1 MKNLEINE
9 KVRMEVITIEELL
22 DNIDTGKI
30 CLPEYQRPVVWTDD
44 QVKLLAD
51 TVKHGYPYGVL
62 SLAEITSDD
71 GDTKALLIDG
81 HQRRSALAKIVSW
94 YDEKIDSLILAS
106 DEAARAGK
114 PQGELD
120 KITSEIEK
128 AEAEKMEF
136 LSSEVVLEVAKL
148 SIPEAAQMFVRLNN
162 GKALSGIQKGTAKID
177 SRTLAKAR
185 QYINLLPVKVAGK
198 KCKDEIA
205 LMLAAA
211 MVKHGTYNYN
221 CKNMATAGSTAIRV
235 LELADATMFPEAAKL
250 EEAANAFNRAVV
262 KAARESEWFAAA
274 RLVPAIAAGY
284 VFHIAEAEWNAMFQN
299 LDKVNAYECRTHLPN
314 SGKMVKGVRC
324 YDVNYCKTKEAAKFV
339 NIWQEP
345 SNSPKATLARFSSLR
360 DVFRP
365 TPDRLKGWHPLAN
378 AGIEPVTED
387 EAALEE
393 TARAMGEL
401 FPTMK

>member
-30 CLPEYQRPVVWTDD
+30 CLPEYQRPVVWTDE

-62 SLAEITSDD
+62 SLAEITSEN
-71 GDTKALLIDG
+71 GETKSLLIDG

-114 PQGELD
+114 PQEELD

-128 AEAEKMEF
+128 AETEKMDF
-136 LSSEVVLEVAKL
+136 LASEVVLEVAKL

-177 SRTLAKAR
+177 SKTLAKAR

-211 MVKHGTYNYN
+211 MVKHGTYDYN
-221 CKNMATAGSTAIRV
+221 CKNMSTAGSTAIRV

-250 EEAANAFNRAVV
+250 EEAASAFNRAVV

-274 RLVPAIAAGY
+274 RLVPAVAAGY
-284 VFHIAEAEWNAMFQN
+284 VFHITEAEWNAMFQN

-324 YDVNYCKTKEAAKFV
+324 YDVNYCKTKDAAKFV

-378 AGIEPVTED
+378 AGIEPMTED

>member
-1 MKNLEINE
+1 MKTLEINE

-22 DNIDTGKI
+22 DNIATGKI

-62 SLAEITSDD
+62 SLAEITSEN
-71 GDTKALLIDG
+71 GEVKSLLIDG
-81 HQRRSALAKIVSW
+81 HQRRSALEKIVKW

-114 PQGELD
+114 AQEELD

-128 AEAEKMEF
+128 ADAEKMAF

-162 GKALSGIQKGTAKID
+162 GKALSGIQKGAAKID
-177 SRTLAKAR
+177 SKTLAKAR
-185 QYINLLPVKVAGK
+185 EYIRLLPVKVAGK

-211 MVKHGTYNYN
+211 LVKHGTYDYN

-250 EEAANAFNRAVV
+250 EEAANAFNKAVV
-262 KAARESEWFAAA
+262 RAARESEWYAAA
-274 RLVPAIAAGY
+274 RLVPAVAAGY
-284 VFHIAEAEWNAMFQN
+284 IFHITENEWNAMFQN
-299 LDKVNAYECRTHLPN
+299 LDKVNTYECRTHLPN

-324 YDVNYCKTKEAAKFV
+324 YNVNYCKTKDATKFA

-345 SNSPKATLARFSSLR
+345 SNSPKATLARFSSLQ

-365 TPDRLKGWHPLAN
+365 TPDRLRGWHPLVN

-387 EAALEE
+387 AEALEE

-401 FPTMK
+401 FPAMK

>member
-71 GDTKALLIDG
+71 GETKALLIDG

-114 PQGELD
+114 PQEELD

-162 GKALSGIQKGTAKID
+162 GKALSGIQKGTAKIG
-177 SRTLAKAR
+177 SKTLAKAR

-211 MVKHGTYNYN
+211 MVKHGTYDYN

-250 EEAANAFNRAVV
+250 EEAANAFNHAVV

-274 RLVPAIAAGY
+274 RLVPAVAAGY
-284 VFHIAEAEWNAMFQN
+284 VFHITEAEWNAMFQN
-299 LDKVNAYECRTHLPN
+299 LDKVNVYECRTHLPN

-324 YDVNYCKTKEAAKFV
+324 YNVNYCKTKEAQKFV

-378 AGIEPVTED
+378 AGIEPVPED

-401 FPTMK
+401 FPTTK

>member
-30 CLPEYQRPVVWTDD
+30 CLPEYQRPVVWTDG

-71 GDTKALLIDG
+71 GEVKSLLIDG

-114 PQGELD
+114 PQEELD
-120 KITSEIEK
+120 KITNEIEK

-136 LSSEVVLEVAKL
+136 LASEVVLEVAKL

-177 SRTLAKAR
+177 SKTLAKAR
-185 QYINLLPVKVAGK
+185 QYINLLPVKTAGK

-235 LELADATMFPEAAKL
+235 LELADVTMFPDAAKL
-250 EEAANAFNRAVV
+250 EEAANAFNHAVV

-274 RLVPAIAAGY
+274 RLVPAVAAGY
-284 VFHIAEAEWNAMFQN
+284 VFHITEAEWNAMFQN
-299 LDKVNAYECRTHLPN
+299 LDKVNVYECRTHLPN

-365 TPDRLKGWHPLAN
+365 TPDRLKGWHPLVN
-378 AGIEPVTED
+378 AGIEPVAEDTE
-387 EAALEE
+387 ALEE

-401 FPTMK
+401 FPAMK

>member
-30 CLPEYQRPVVWTDD
+30 CLPEYQRPVVWTDE

-71 GDTKALLIDG
+71 GETKALLIDG

-114 PQGELD
+114 PQEELD

-128 AEAEKMEF
+128 AEAEKMDF

-177 SRTLAKAR
+177 SKTLAKAR

-211 MVKHGTYNYN
+211 MVKHGTYDYN

-274 RLVPAIAAGY
+274 RLVPAVAAGY
-284 VFHIAEAEWNAMFQN
+284 VFHITENEWNAMFQN

-324 YDVNYCKTKEAAKFV
+324 YNVNYCKTKDAAKFV

-365 TPDRLKGWHPLAN
+365 TPDRLKGWHPLVN
-378 AGIEPVTED
+378 AGIEPVPED

-401 FPTMK
+401 FPTTK

>member
-1 MKNLEINE
+1 MKNLEVNE
-9 KVRMEVITIEELL
+9 KVRLEVVTIEELL

-30 CLPEYQRPVVWTDD
+30 CLPEYQRPVVWTDE

-62 SLAEITSDD
+62 SLAEITSEN
-71 GDTKALLIDG
+71 GEVKSLLIDG
-81 HQRRSALAKIVSW
+81 HQRRSALAKIVNW

-106 DEAARAGK
+106 DESARAGK
-114 PQGELD
+114 PKEELD

-128 AEAEKMEF
+128 ADAEKMEF
-136 LSSEVVLEVAKL
+136 LASELVLEVAKL

-185 QYINLLPVKVAGK
+185 QYIQLLPAKVSGK

-235 LELADATMFPEAAKL
+235 LELADATMFPEAGKL
-250 EEAANAFNRAVV
+250 EEAASAFNNAVV

-284 VFHIAEAEWNAMFQN
+284 IFHITEDEWNTMFQN
-299 LDKVNAYECRTHLPN
+299 LEKVNAYDCRTDAPAT
-314 SGKMVKGVRC
+314 VKTVNGEKC
-324 YDVNYCKTKEAAKFV
+324 YSVNTCKTKEAVKFAS
-339 NIWQEP
+339 IWQET

-365 TPDRLKGWHPLAN
+365 TPDRLRGWHPLVN
-378 AGIEPVTED
+378 AGIKPVAED

-401 FPTMK
+401 FPAMK

>member
-1 MKNLEINE
+1 MKNLEVNE

-62 SLAEITSDD
+62 SLAEITSEN
-71 GDTKALLIDG
+71 GETKSLLIDG
-81 HQRRSALAKIVSW
+81 HQRRSALAKIVKW

-114 PQGELD
+114 PQEELD

-177 SRTLAKAR
+177 SKTLAKAR

-211 MVKHGTYNYN
+211 LVKHGTYDYN
-221 CKNMATAGSTAIRV
+221 CKNMSTAGSTAIRV
-235 LELADATMFPEAAKL
+235 LELADATMFPDAAKL

-284 VFHIAEAEWNAMFQN
+284 VFHITETEWNAMFQN
-299 LDKVNAYECRTHLPN
+299 LDKVNAYDCRTHLPN

-324 YDVNYCKTKEAAKFV
+324 YNVNYCKTKEAAKFV

-365 TPDRLKGWHPLAN
+365 TPDRLKGWHPLVN

-393 TARAMGEL
+393 TARAMGEM

>member
-62 SLAEITSDD
+62 SLAEITSEN
-71 GDTKALLIDG
+71 GDTKSLLIDG
-81 HQRRSALAKIVSW
+81 HQRRSALAKIVNW

-114 PQGELD
+114 PQEELD

-136 LSSEVVLEVAKL
+136 LASEVVLEVAKL

-177 SRTLAKAR
+177 SKTLAKAR

-211 MVKHGTYNYN
+211 MVKHGTYDYN
-221 CKNMATAGSTAIRV
+221 CKNMSTAGSTAIRV
-235 LELADATMFPEAAKL
+235 LELADATMFPEAGKL

-274 RLVPAIAAGY
+274 RLVPAVAAGY
-284 VFHIAEAEWNAMFQN
+284 VFHITENEWNAMFQN

-324 YDVNYCKTKEAAKFV
+324 YEVNYCKTKEAAKFV

-378 AGIEPVTED
+378 AGIEPVSED

>member
-62 SLAEITSDD
+62 SLAEITSEN
-71 GDTKALLIDG
+71 GETKSLLIDG

-114 PQGELD
+114 PQEELD

-128 AEAEKMEF
+128 AEAEKMDF

-177 SRTLAKAR
+177 SKTLAKAR

-211 MVKHGTYNYN
+211 MVKHGTYDYN
-221 CKNMATAGSTAIRV
+221 CKNMSTAGSTAIRV
-235 LELADATMFPEAAKL
+235 LELADATMFPEAGKL

-274 RLVPAIAAGY
+274 RLVPAVAAGY
-284 VFHIAEAEWNAMFQN
+284 VFHITEAEWSAMFQN

-378 AGIEPVTED
+378 AGIEPVPED

>member
-62 SLAEITSDD
+62 SLAEITSEN
-71 GDTKALLIDG
+71 GETKSLLIDG

-114 PQGELD
+114 PQEELD

-177 SRTLAKAR
+177 SKTLAKAR

-211 MVKHGTYNYN
+211 MVKHGTYDYN
-221 CKNMATAGSTAIRV
+221 CKNMSTAGSTAIRV

-250 EEAANAFNRAVV
+250 EEAASAFNRAVV

-274 RLVPAIAAGY
+274 RLVPAVAAGY
-284 VFHIAEAEWNAMFQN
+284 VFHITENEWNAMFQN

-324 YDVNYCKTKEAAKFV
+324 YDVNYCKTKDAAKFV

-365 TPDRLKGWHPLAN
+365 TPDRLKGWHPLVN
-378 AGIEPVTED
+378 AGIEPVAEDTE
-387 EAALEE
+387 ALEE

-401 FPTMK
+401 FPAMK

>member
-62 SLAEITSDD
+62 SLAEITSEN
-71 GDTKALLIDG
+71 GETKSLLIDG
-81 HQRRSALAKIVSW
+81 HQRRSALEKIGKW
-94 YDEKIDSLILAS
+94 YDEKIDNLILAS

-114 PQGELD
+114 PQEELD

-128 AEAEKMEF
+128 SEAEKMEF
-136 LSSEVVLEVAKL
+136 LSSEVVLEIAKL

-177 SRTLAKAR
+177 SKTLAKAR

-221 CKNMATAGSTAIRV
+221 CKNMATSGSTAIRV
-235 LELADATMFPEAAKL
+235 LELADATMFPEAGKL
-250 EEAANAFNRAVV
+250 EEAANAFNKAVV

-274 RLVPAIAAGY
+274 RLVPAVAAGY
-284 VFHIAEAEWNAMFQN
+284 VFHITENEWNAMFQN
-299 LDKVNAYECRTHLPN
+299 LEKVNAYECRTHLPN

-324 YDVNYCKTKEAAKFV
+324 YSVNYCKTKEAAKFV

-365 TPDRLKGWHPLAN
+365 TPDRLKGWHPLVN

-387 EAALEE
+387 EVALEE

-401 FPTMK
+401 FPATK

>member
-1 MKNLEINE
+1 MKTLEINE

-22 DNIDTGKI
+22 DGIATGKI

-44 QVKLLAD
+44 QCKLLAD

-71 GDTKALLIDG
+71 GETKCLLIDG
-81 HQRRSALAKIVSW
+81 HQRRSALEKNVKW

-106 DEAARAGK
+106 DEAARVGK
-114 PQGELD
+114 AREELD

-128 AEAEKMEF
+128 AEAEKTEF

-177 SRTLAKAR
+177 SKTLAKAR
-185 QYINLLPVKVAGK
+185 QYINLLPAKVAGK

-211 MVKHGTYNYN
+211 LVKHGTCDYN

-250 EEAANAFNRAVV
+250 EDAAKAFNSAVV

-274 RLVPAIAAGY
+274 RLVPAVAAGY
-284 VFHIAEAEWNAMFQN
+284 VFHITEAEWSAMFQN
-299 LDKVNAYECRTHLPN
+299 LEKVNAYECRTHLPN

-324 YDVNYCKTKEAAKFV
+324 YNVNYCKTKDAAKFV

-365 TPDRLKGWHPLAN
+365 TPDRLKGWHPLVN
-378 AGIEPVTED
+378 AGIKPVTED
-387 EAALEE
+387 EVALEE
-393 TARAMGEL
+393 TARAMEEL
-401 FPTMK
+401 FPAAK

>member
-1 MKNLEINE
+1 MKTLEVNE
-9 KVRMEVITIEELL
+9 KVRIEVITIEELL

-30 CLPEYQRPVVWTDD
+30 CLPEYQRPVVWTDE
-44 QVKLLAD
+44 QVKLLED
-51 TVKHGYPYGVL
+51 TVKHGYPYGVI
-62 SLAEITSDD
+62 SLAEITSVD
-71 GDTKALLIDG
+71 GETVYLLNDG
-81 HQRRSALAKIVSW
+81 HQRRSALEKIVNW
-94 YDEKIDSLILAS
+94 YDEKINSLILAS

-114 PQGELD
+114 PKEDLD

-128 AEAEKMEF
+128 TEAEKMEF
-136 LSSEVVLEVAKL
+136 LASEVVLEIAKL
-148 SIPEAAQMFVRLNN
+148 SIPEAAIMFVRLNN

-185 QYINLLPVKVAGK
+185 QYIQLLPVKVAGK

-235 LELADATMFPEAAKL
+235 LELADATMFPDAAKL
-250 EEAANAFNRAVV
+250 EEAASAFNNAVV

-284 VFHIAEAEWNAMFQN
+284 IFHITEDEWNTMFQN
-299 LDKVNAYECRTHLPN
+299 LEKVNAYDCRTDAPAT
-314 SGKMVKGVRC
+314 VKTVNGEKC
-324 YDVNYCKTKEAAKFV
+324 YSVNTCKTKEAVKFAS
-339 NIWQEP
+339 IWQET

-365 TPDRLKGWHPLAN
+365 TPDRLRGWHPLVN
-378 AGIEPVTED
+378 AGIKPVAEDTE
-387 EAALEE
+387 ALEE
-393 TARAMGEL
+393 TARAMEGL
-401 FPTMK
+401 FPAMK

>member
-30 CLPEYQRPVVWTDD
+30 CLPEYQRPVVWTDE

-114 PQGELD
+114 PQEELD

-128 AEAEKMEF
+128 AEDEKMDF
-136 LSSEVVLEVAKL
+136 LASEVVLEVAKL
-148 SIPEAAQMFVRLNN
+148 TIPEAAQMFVRLNN

-177 SRTLAKAR
+177 SKTLAKAR

-211 MVKHGTYNYN
+211 MVKRGTYDYN
-221 CKNMATAGSTAIRV
+221 CKNMSTAGSTAIRV
-235 LELADATMFPEAAKL
+235 LELADATMFPEAGKL
-250 EEAANAFNRAVV
+250 EEAANAFNHAVV
-262 KAARESEWFAAA
+262 KAVRESEWFAAA

-284 VFHIAEAEWNAMFQN
+284 VFHITENEWNTMFQN

-324 YDVNYCKTKEAAKFV
+324 YNVNYCKTKEAAKFV

-378 AGIEPVTED
+378 AGIEPVPED

>member
-1 MKNLEINE
+1 MKTLEINE

-22 DNIDTGKI
+22 DGIATGKI

-44 QVKLLAD
+44 QCKLLAD
-51 TVKHGYPYGVL
+51 TVKHGYPYGAL

-71 GDTKALLIDG
+71 GETRCMLIDG
-81 HQRRSALAKIVSW
+81 HQRESALEKNVKW
-94 YDEKIDSLILAS
+94 YDEKIDGLILAS
-106 DEAARAGK
+106 DEAARGGK
-114 PQGELD
+114 AQEELD

-128 AEAEKMEF
+128 AEADKMAF

-177 SRTLAKAR
+177 SKTLAKAR
-185 QYINLLPVKVAGK
+185 QYINLLPAKVAGK

-211 MVKHGTYNYN
+211 MVKHGTYDYN

-235 LELADATMFPEAAKL
+235 LELADATMFPDAAKL
-250 EEAANAFNRAVV
+250 EEAAKAFNSAVV
-262 KAARESEWFAAA
+262 KAARESEWFSAA
-274 RLVPAIAAGY
+274 RLVPAVAAGY
-284 VFHIAEAEWNAMFQN
+284 IFHVTEDMWSAMFQN
-299 LDKVNAYECRTHLPN
+299 LDKVNAYTCRTHLPATV
-314 SGKMVKGVRC
+314 KIVKGVKC
-324 YDVNYCKTKEAAKFV
+324 YNVNYCLTKEAAKFV

-365 TPDRLKGWHPLAN
+365 TPDRLKGWHPLVN
-378 AGIEPVTED
+378 AGIAPVE
-387 EAALEE
+387 ENAEELEE
-393 TARAMGEL
+393 TANAMAEM
-401 FPTMK
+401 FNA

>member
-30 CLPEYQRPVVWTDD
+30 CLPEYQRPVVWTDE

-62 SLAEITSDD
+62 SLAEITSDN
-71 GDTKALLIDG
+71 GEVKCLLIDG

-94 YDEKIDSLILAS
+94 HDEKIDSLILAS

-114 PQGELD
+114 PQEELD

-136 LSSEVVLEVAKL
+136 LASEVVLEVAKL

-177 SRTLAKAR
+177 SKTLAKAR

-211 MVKHGTYNYN
+211 MVKHGTYDYN

-250 EEAANAFNRAVV
+250 EEAANAFNRAVA
-262 KAARESEWFAAA
+262 KAVRESEWFAAA

-284 VFHIAEAEWNAMFQN
+284 VFHITENEWNAMFQN

-324 YDVNYCKTKEAAKFV
+324 YNVNYCKTKEAAKFV

-365 TPDRLKGWHPLAN
+365 TPDRLKGWHPLVN

-393 TARAMGEL
+393 TARAMGEM

>member
-44 QVKLLAD
+44 QCKLLAD

-71 GDTKALLIDG
+71 GDTKSLLIDG
-81 HQRRSALAKIVSW
+81 HQRRSALAKIVKW
-94 YDEKIDSLILAS
+94 YDEKIDSLLLAS

-114 PQGELD
+114 PQEELD

-177 SRTLAKAR
+177 SKTLAKAR

-211 MVKHGTYNYN
+211 MVKHGTYDYN

-250 EEAANAFNRAVV
+250 EEAASAFNKAVV

-274 RLVPAIAAGY
+274 RLVPAVAAGY
-284 VFHIAEAEWNAMFQN
+284 VFHITENEWNAMFQN

-324 YDVNYCKTKEAAKFV
+324 YNVNYCKTKEAAKFV

-365 TPDRLKGWHPLAN
+365 TPDRLKGWHPLVN

-401 FPTMK
+401 FPATK

>member
-1 MKNLEINE
+1 MKTLEINE

-22 DNIDTGKI
+22 DGIATGKI

-44 QVKLLAD
+44 QCKLLAD

-62 SLAEITSDD
+62 SLAEITSEN
-71 GDTKALLIDG
+71 GEVKSLLIDG
-81 HQRRSALAKIVSW
+81 HQRRSALEKNVKW

-114 PQGELD
+114 AQEELD

-177 SRTLAKAR
+177 SKTLAKAR

-211 MVKHGTYNYN
+211 LVKHGTYDYN

-235 LELADATMFPEAAKL
+235 LELADATVFPEAAKL
-250 EEAANAFNRAVV
+250 EDAAKAFNSAVV

-274 RLVPAIAAGY
+274 RLVPAVAAGY
-284 VFHIAEAEWNAMFQN
+284 VFHITENEWSTMFQN
-299 LDKVNAYECRTHLPN
+299 LEKVNAYECRTHLPN

-324 YDVNYCKTKEAAKFV
+324 YNVNYCKTKDAAKFV

-365 TPDRLKGWHPLAN
+365 TPDRLKGWHPLVN
-378 AGIEPVTED
+378 AGIKPVTED
-387 EAALEE
+387 EVALEE
-393 TARAMGEL
+393 TARAMEEL
-401 FPTMK
+401 FPAAK

>member
-81 HQRRSALAKIVSW
+81 HQRRSALEKIGKW

-114 PQGELD
+114 PQEELD

-128 AEAEKMEF
+128 SEAEKMEF
-136 LSSEVVLEVAKL
+136 LASEVVLEVAKL
-148 SIPEAAQMFVRLNN
+148 TIPEAAQMFVRLNN

-177 SRTLAKAR
+177 SKTLAKAR

-211 MVKHGTYNYN
+211 MVKHGTYDYN
-221 CKNMATAGSTAIRV
+221 CKNMSTAGSTAIRV

-250 EEAANAFNRAVV
+250 EEAANAFNHAVV

-274 RLVPAIAAGY
+274 RLVPAVAAGY
-284 VFHIAEAEWNAMFQN
+284 VFHITEAEWGAMFQN

-324 YDVNYCKTKEAAKFV
+324 YNVNYCKTKDAAKFV

-401 FPTMK
+401 FPATK

>member
-44 QVKLLAD
+44 QVKLLED

-62 SLAEITSDD
+62 SLAEITSEN
-71 GDTKALLIDG
+71 GETKSLLIDG
-81 HQRRSALAKIVSW
+81 HQRRSALEKIVKW
-94 YDEKIDSLILAS
+94 HDEKIDSLILAS

-114 PQGELD
+114 PQEELD

-148 SIPEAAQMFVRLNN
+148 TIPEAAQMFVRLNN

-177 SRTLAKAR
+177 SKTLAKAR

-211 MVKHGTYNYN
+211 MVKHGTYDYN
-221 CKNMATAGSTAIRV
+221 CKNMSTAGSTAIRV
-235 LELADATMFPEAAKL
+235 LELADATMFPEAGKL
-250 EEAANAFNRAVV
+250 EEAASAFNRAVV

-274 RLVPAIAAGY
+274 RLVPAVAAGY
-284 VFHIAEAEWNAMFQN
+284 VFHITEAEWNAMFQN

-324 YDVNYCKTKEAAKFV
+324 YNVNYCKTKEATKFV

-365 TPDRLKGWHPLAN
+365 TPDRLKGWHPLVN

-401 FPTMK
+401 FPTTK

>member
-114 PQGELD
+114 PQEELD

-128 AEAEKMEF
+128 AETEKMEF

-148 SIPEAAQMFVRLNN
+148 TIPEAAQMFVRLNN

-177 SRTLAKAR
+177 SKTLAKAR

-284 VFHIAEAEWNAMFQN
+284 VFHITENEWNAMFQN

>member
-1 MKNLEINE
+1 MKTLEINE

-22 DNIDTGKI
+22 EMIATGKI

-44 QVKLLAD
+44 QCKLLAD

-62 SLAEITSDD
+62 SMAEITSDD
-71 GDTKALLIDG
+71 GETKCLLIDG
-81 HQRRSALAKIVSW
+81 HQRRTALEKNVKW

-114 PQGELD
+114 AQEELD

-128 AEAEKMEF
+128 TEAEKMEF
-136 LSSEVVLEVAKL
+136 LSSEVVLEVSKL
-148 SIPEAAQMFVRLNN
+148 SVPEAAQMFVRLNN
-162 GKALSGIQKGTAKID
+162 GKALSGIQRGTAKID
-177 SRTLAKAR
+177 SKTLAKAR
-185 QYINLLPVKVAGK
+185 QYINLLPAKVAGK

-250 EEAANAFNRAVV
+250 EEAAKAFNAAVV
-262 KAARESEWFAAA
+262 KAARESEWFSAA
-274 RLVPAIAAGY
+274 RLVPAVAAGY
-284 VFHIAEAEWNAMFQN
+284 IFHITEDMWSAMFQN
-299 LDKVNAYECRTHLPN
+299 LEKVNVYECRTDSPAVT
-314 SGKMVKGVRC
+314 KTVKGEKC
-324 YDVNYCKTKEAAKFV
+324 YSVNTCKTKDAAKFV

-365 TPDRLKGWHPLAN
+365 TPDRLKGYHPLAN
-378 AGIEPVTED
+378 AGIEPATED
-387 EAALEE
+387 EVALEE
-393 TARAMGEL
+393 TAKAMEGL
-401 FPTMK
+401 FPAMK

>member
-1 MKNLEINE
+1 MKNLEVNE

-94 YDEKIDSLILAS
+94 HDEKIDSLILAS

-114 PQGELD
+114 PQDELD

-128 AEAEKMEF
+128 AETEKMEF
-136 LSSEVVLEVAKL
+136 LASEVVLEVAKL
-148 SIPEAAQMFVRLNN
+148 TIPEAAQMFVRLNN

-177 SRTLAKAR
+177 SKTLAKAR

-250 EEAANAFNRAVV
+250 EEAANAFNHAVV

-284 VFHIAEAEWNAMFQN
+284 VFHITENEWNAMFQN

-378 AGIEPVTED
+378 AGIEPVPED

-401 FPTMK
+401 FPATK

>member
-30 CLPEYQRPVVWTDD
+30 CLPEYQRPVVWTDE

-62 SLAEITSDD
+62 SLAEITSEN
-71 GDTKALLIDG
+71 GETKSLLIDG

-94 YDEKIDSLILAS
+94 HDEKIDSLLLAS

-114 PQGELD
+114 PQEELD

-177 SRTLAKAR
+177 SKTLAKAR

-235 LELADATMFPEAAKL
+235 LELADATMFPEAGKL
-250 EEAANAFNRAVV
+250 EEAASAFNRAVV

-274 RLVPAIAAGY
+274 RLVPAVAAGY
-284 VFHIAEAEWNAMFQN
+284 VFHITENEWNAMFQN

-324 YDVNYCKTKEAAKFV
+324 YNVNYCKTKEATKFV

-365 TPDRLKGWHPLAN
+365 TPDRLKGWHPLVN

-401 FPTMK
+401 FPTTK

>member
-71 GDTKALLIDG
+71 GDTKSLLIDG
-81 HQRRSALAKIVSW
+81 HQRRSALSKIVNW

-114 PQGELD
+114 PQEELD

-136 LSSEVVLEVAKL
+136 FASEVVLEVAKL

-177 SRTLAKAR
+177 SKTLAKAR

-221 CKNMATAGSTAIRV
+221 CKNMATAGSTATRV
-235 LELADATMFPEAAKL
+235 LELADATMFPEAGKL

-274 RLVPAIAAGY
+274 RLVPAVAAGY
-284 VFHIAEAEWNAMFQN
+284 VFHITENEWDAMFQN

-401 FPTMK
+401 FPAMK

>member
-30 CLPEYQRPVVWTDD
+30 CLPEYQRPVVWTDE

-81 HQRRSALAKIVSW
+81 HQRRSALEKIVKW
-94 YDEKIDSLILAS
+94 HDEKIDSLILAS

-114 PQGELD
+114 PQEELD

-128 AEAEKMEF
+128 TEAEKMEF

-148 SIPEAAQMFVRLNN
+148 TIPEAAQMFVRLNN

-177 SRTLAKAR
+177 SKTLAKAR

-211 MVKHGTYNYN
+211 MVKHGTYDYN
-221 CKNMATAGSTAIRV
+221 CKNMATSGSTAIRV
-235 LELADATMFPEAAKL
+235 LELADATMFPDAAKL
-250 EEAANAFNRAVV
+250 EEAANAFNKAVV

-284 VFHIAEAEWNAMFQN
+284 VFHITEAEWNAMFQN
-299 LDKVNAYECRTHLPN
+299 LDKVNAYSCRTHLPATV
-314 SGKMVKGVRC
+314 KMVKGVKC
-324 YDVNYCKTKEAAKFV
+324 YNVNYCLTKEAPKFV

-401 FPTMK
+401 FPAMK

>member
-71 GDTKALLIDG
+71 GETKALLIDG
-81 HQRRSALAKIVSW
+81 HQRRSALAKIVKW

-114 PQGELD
+114 PQEELD

-221 CKNMATAGSTAIRV
+221 CKNMSTAGSTAIRV

-250 EEAANAFNRAVV
+250 EEAASAFNKAVI

-274 RLVPAIAAGY
+274 RLVPAVAAGY
-284 VFHIAEAEWNAMFQN
+284 VFHITENEWNAMFQN
-299 LDKVNAYECRTHLPN
+299 LEKVNAYDCRTHLPN

-324 YDVNYCKTKEAAKFV
+324 YNVNYCKTKEAAKFV

-365 TPDRLKGWHPLAN
+365 TPDRLKGWHPLVN

-401 FPTMK
+401 FPATK

>member
-62 SLAEITSDD
+62 SLAEITSDN
-71 GDTKALLIDG
+71 GEVKCLLIDG
-81 HQRRSALAKIVSW
+81 HQRRSALAKIVKW

-114 PQGELD
+114 PQEELD

-128 AEAEKMEF
+128 SEAEKMEF
-136 LSSEVVLEVAKL
+136 LASEVVLEVAKL

-177 SRTLAKAR
+177 SKTLAKAR

-221 CKNMATAGSTAIRV
+221 CKNMSTAGSSAIRV
-235 LELADATMFPEAAKL
+235 LELADATMFPEAGKL

-284 VFHIAEAEWNAMFQN
+284 VFHITENEWNAMFQN

-314 SGKMVKGVRC
+314 SGKMVKGIRC

-387 EAALEE
+387 EVALEE

>member
-62 SLAEITSDD
+62 SLAEITSEN
-71 GDTKALLIDG
+71 GDTKSLLIDG
-81 HQRRSALAKIVSW
+81 HQRRSALEKIVKW
-94 YDEKIDSLILAS
+94 HDEKIDSLILAS

-114 PQGELD
+114 PQEELD

-128 AEAEKMEF
+128 AETEKMDF

-177 SRTLAKAR
+177 SKTLAKAR

-274 RLVPAIAAGY
+274 RLVPAVAAGY
-284 VFHIAEAEWNAMFQN
+284 VFHITEAEWNVMFQN

-324 YDVNYCKTKEAAKFV
+324 YNVNYCKTKEAQKFV

-365 TPDRLKGWHPLAN
+365 TPDRLKGWHPLVN
-378 AGIEPVTED
+378 AGIEPVPED

-393 TARAMGEL
+393 TARAMEGL
-401 FPTMK
+401 FPSMK

>member
-114 PQGELD
+114 PQEELD

-211 MVKHGTYNYN
+211 MVKHGTYDYN
-221 CKNMATAGSTAIRV
+221 CKNMSTAGSTAIRV